1 MKKFAFAVALV
12 LLAFSIPASAQET
25 SSATPSTTALLQQ
38 IQAAGHPIEMIPPP
52 IPYCSTVQGTSC
64 TTVGSTRSCTDACH
78 NSLSCTCTSLH
89 RWNCLIEC

>member
-1 MKKFAFAVALV
+1 MKKFAFAVALM
-12 LLAFSIPASAQET
+12 LLAVALPASAAET
-25 SSATPSTTALLQQ
+25 SSAAPLMTPIQQ
-38 IQAAGHPIEMIPPP
+38 IESPVQPILMGPVL

-78 NSLSCTCTSLH
+78 NQLSCTCTSLH